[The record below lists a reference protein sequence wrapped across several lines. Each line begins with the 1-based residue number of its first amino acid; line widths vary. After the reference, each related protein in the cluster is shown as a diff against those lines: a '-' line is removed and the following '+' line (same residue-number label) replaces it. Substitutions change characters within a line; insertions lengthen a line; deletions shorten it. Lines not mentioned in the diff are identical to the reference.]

1 MPAIGVATFERFFRE
16 AASLDVDKT
25 DIDRYEEFVRDKI
38 ADLLIVAEANASA
51 DDRDVLELRDLP
63 ITKGLQETIHQ
74 FRRFDESGEFGRMLA
89 QITVR
94 PQLDRVVSD
103 EVDEA
108 LPEVAGALS
117 LALGR
122 TFPIIDPDVRNP
134 QSEQWERAL
143 RIFDLLL

>member
-38 ADLLIVAEANASA
+38 ADLLIVAEAKASA
-51 DDRDVLELRDLP
+51 DDRDVLEVRDLP
-63 ITKGLQETIHQ
+63 ITKGLQETIHE
-74 FRRFDESGEFGRMLA
+74 FRRFDESGEFRRMLA

-122 TFPIIDPDVRNP
+122 TFPIIEPDVRNP
-134 QSEQWERAL
+134 QSEHWERAL
-143 RIFDLLL
+143 RVFDLLL